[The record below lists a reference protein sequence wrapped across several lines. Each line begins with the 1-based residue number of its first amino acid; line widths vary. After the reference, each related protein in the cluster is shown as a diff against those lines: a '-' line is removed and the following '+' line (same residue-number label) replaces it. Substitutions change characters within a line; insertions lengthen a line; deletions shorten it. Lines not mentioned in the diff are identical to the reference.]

1 MIYELPIYDKK
12 IIRPKI
18 VYQILGT
25 KARRTLANL
34 QRVLVIRNKLDRQN
48 FLLRGPL
55 RCFRH
60 SLQLN
65 QV

>member
-12 IIRPKI
+12 FIRPKT

-60 SLQLN
+60 SLQLS